1 MSLTLLLPPPPPPP
15 PHPKKVQL
23 WRIFF
28 VLQVMHASLPAE
40 LIFRENTPMNIKG
53 LYM

>member
-1 MSLTLLLPPPPPPP
+1 MSLTLLLPPPPPP
-15 PHPKKVQL
+15 HPKKVQP